1 MEGKRIWEID
11 FIRAIAIILM
21 VIFHIVYDLNEFV
34 DINIDYQNGFWYW
47 EGKVSALLF
56 IFLAGISCGY
66 SKNNVKRGI
75 KVLAF
80 AMVITFITYILFRE
94 QYVRFGILHFL
105 GISML
110 LFPLLKRINNL
121 FLFTSAMVIALAA
134 APLKSV
140 LADTSLLLPLGVMY
154 RGFTSVDYYPLSPYL
169 SMFILGILAYK
180 LYYYK
185 KRSLFKFSYEN
196 EYISMISK
204 NSLMIYLLH
213 QPIIVGTIFFVKV
226 FG

>member
-1 MEGKRIWEID
+1 
-11 FIRAIAIILM
+11 M

-185 KRSLFKFSYEN
+185 KRSLFKFSYQN

-213 QPIIVGTIFFVKV
+213 QPIIVGTIFLLKFLASNL
-226 FG
+226 